1 LRAVGTRLCT
11 IGTRLRAA
19 GGVISGSGYSAQF
32 SYLSGESFGV
42 LLSRGDALLVGFRKH
57 FRGRS
62 HSLDRVN
69 TGFESLRGSEVLFI
83 EAYLCC
89 DQFTC
94 LVSFSFSLHP
104 ETAQNRTRAGG
115 LIPAEPVFISGLDFC
130 VIGKGHDSHSSI
142 W

>member
-62 HSLDRVN
+62 QSLDRVN
-69 TGFESLRGSEVLFI
+69 TGFESLCGSEVVFI
-83 EAYLCC
+83 EAYLRC

-94 LVSFSFSLHP
+94 LVSSSFGLQP
-104 ETAQNRTRAGG
+104 ETEQNGTRAGG
-115 LIPAEPVFISGLDFC
+115 LILAEPVFLSGLDFC
-130 VIGKGHDSHSSI
+130 VISQSHDS
-142 W
+142 